1 VVEVDRGKYQGN
13 RFKTL
18 LSDLF
23 PIPNKITR
31 SVMLVIC
38 GGRPSNIPENM
49 CWFLHDQTQVRAR
62 ENDVTGEICFP
73 TGYTRFYF
81 PGNT

>member
-38 GGRPSNIPENM
+38 GFTEGAQVI
-49 CWFLHDQTQVRAR
+49 FLRTCVGSCMVELKSGRAR
-62 ENDVTGEICFP
+62 TMLGYLFPYRLHEILLP
-73 TGYTRFYF
+73 R
-81 PGNT
+81 